1 MLLNRIYGYTI
12 AGFSNRRIYM
22 DSTMESTQESVS
34 INNEPLFIKQ
44 HHEELANQA
53 WVKYVLYSSVVAVT
67 IVGICVLFS

>member
-1 MLLNRIYGYTI
+1 
-12 AGFSNRRIYM
+12 M